1 MEISANSSSF
11 WRKNLF
17 VYKIISTFAP
27 FLRRSPLTLMNNT
40 TKHMKHFRLV
50 LATLLVALFSMAP
63 SSVLAQMSDKQVQK
77 FIQREL
83 QAGTKQSQIKTKLV
97 QRGVKMEQIRR
108 IQQQATSKNTLGSKG
123 NVGESDEEASEGRL
137 RDGSE
142 STLGLSESLKGDF
155 GTDITA
161 SKDLDDDDK
170 DASIPAAPVESFDNT
185 FRGKKVFGRD
195 IFNNKLLTFE
205 PAMNIVTPQN
215 YVLGPGDRVVV
226 QIYGASQKTEELE
239 VSPEGTIIVPGYGP
253 IPVIGLTVAGAQ
265 ARLRSTLG
273 ARYASSK
280 LSMSVGQTRTVSVN
294 VMGEVRTP
302 GTYTLS
308 AFATVFHALY
318 MAGGVSSVGTLRNI
332 KVFRQGRQIT
342 SVDVYE
348 YILNGRLAGNVR
360 LQDNDV
366 VLVGPY
372 ECIVDINGN
381 VKRPMAYEMRSN
393 ESLGTL
399 LKYAGG
405 FTGDAYR
412 ESVRVLRKSGRMKSV
427 FNVEEFDMTGFKVAD
442 GDSVLVD
449 SVYDRYENMVEVRGS
464 VFRPGLYHLGDQ
476 VNSVRSLISRA
487 DGLSEDAFTGRA
499 VIHRMKPDRSLEVI
513 PVDLG
518 GILEGTVA
526 DVPLQNEDMLFVPSR
541 RDLIANRMLTIE
553 GEVQYPGIYAYAD
566 NETLEDLILQAGGL
580 TEAASTAKVDVS
592 RRIRDPKALKADNK
606 ISEFFSFS
614 LKDGFVVDG
623 TPGFKLEP
631 FDVVYV
637 RRSPNF
643 VEPRNIRVEGE
654 VAFEGAYTL
663 STKNQRL
670 SDAIK
675 AAGGVTDDAFVKGA
689 RLVRRMDDDEKA
701 RMQSVID
708 MARQSQD
715 EKDSVRL
722 DRLQLQE
729 EYNVGIQLDKAL
741 ANPGGQYDIVL
752 RDSDRLV
759 VPEFNNTVRIS
770 GSVLYPTTL
779 AFNESKTGHKWY
791 INQAGGFS
799 DRAKRRRAYIIY
811 QNGMVAKASK
821 GKIEPGCEIVVPTK
835 SKRDNSNVMGYISLG
850 SSMASLAT
858 MFVSLA
864 NLIKK

>member
-1 MEISANSSSF
+1 
-11 WRKNLF
+11 
-17 VYKIISTFAP
+17 
-27 FLRRSPLTLMNNT
+27 
-40 TKHMKHFRLV
+40 MKHFRLV

-83 QAGTKQSQIKTKLV
+83 QAGTKQSQIMTKLV
-97 QRGVKMEQIRR
+97 QRGVKMDQIRR
-108 IQQQATSKNTLGSKG
+108 IQQQGASQNTLGSKSTG
-123 NVGESDEEASEGRL
+123 GDTEGGASDSRL
-137 RDGSE
+137 RKNNGDKR
-142 STLGLSESLKGDF
+142 TLGQADPLEGDMGQQGL
-155 GTDITA
+155 GTIGEEGGDMMMNYPT
-161 SKDLDDDDK
+161 
-170 DASIPAAPVESFDNT
+170 APVDSFDNT

-195 IFNNKLLTFE
+195 IFNNKSLTFE
-205 PAMNIVTPQN
+205 PAMNIATPQN
-215 YVLGPGDRVVV
+215 YVLGPGDRVFVDV
-226 QIYGASQKTEELE
+226 YGASQKTEELE
-239 VSPEGTIIVPGYGP
+239 VSPEGTIVVPGYGP
-253 IPVIGLTVAGAQ
+253 VSVMGLTVSGAQ

-280 LSMSVGQTRTVSVN
+280 LSLSVGQTRTVSVN
-294 VMGEVRTP
+294 VMGEVRAP

-412 ESVRVLRKSGRMKSV
+412 ESVRVLRKSGRLKSV

-476 VNSVRSLISRA
+476 VNSVRSLVARA
-487 DGLSEDAFTGRA
+487 DGVSEDAFTGRA
-499 VIHRMKPDRSLEVI
+499 VIHRMKADRTLEVI
-513 PVDLG
+513 SVDLG
-518 GILEGTVA
+518 GILGGTVA
-526 DVPLQNEDMLFVPSR
+526 DVPLQNEDVLFVPSR
-541 RDLIANRMLTIE
+541 NDLTTNRTLTIE
-553 GEVQYPGIYAYAD
+553 GEVQYPGNYVYAD

-592 RRIRDPKALKADNK
+592 RRIRDPKAVKAGNK
-606 ISEFFSFS
+606 ISEFFTFS

-631 FDVVYV
+631 YDVVYV
-637 RRSPNF
+637 RRSPGYM
-643 VEPRNIRVEGE
+643 EPRNIRVEGE
-654 VAFEGAYTL
+654 VAFAGGYTL

-689 RLVRRMDDDEKA
+689 RLVRKMNDDEKA

-708 MARQSQD
+708 MARQTQD
-715 EKDSVRL
+715 EKDSVKL
-722 DRLQLQE
+722 DKLQLQE
-729 EYNVGIQLDKAL
+729 EFNVGIELDKAL

-752 RDSDRLV
+752 RDGDRLV
-759 VPEFNNTVRIS
+759 VPEYNNTVKIS
-770 GSVLYPTTL
+770 GDVLYPNTV
-779 AFNESKTGHKWY
+779 AFNEGKTSYKWY
-791 INQAGGFS
+791 VNQAGGFT
-799 DRAKRRRAYIIY
+799 DKAKKRKTYIVY
-811 QNGMVAKASK
+811 QNGMVTQASK
-821 GKIEPGCEIVVPTK
+821 GKIEPGCEVIVPTK
-835 SKRDNSNVMGYISLG
+835 PKRDNTALMQYISLG
-850 SSMASLAT
+850 TSMASLAT

-864 NLIKK
+864 NLIK